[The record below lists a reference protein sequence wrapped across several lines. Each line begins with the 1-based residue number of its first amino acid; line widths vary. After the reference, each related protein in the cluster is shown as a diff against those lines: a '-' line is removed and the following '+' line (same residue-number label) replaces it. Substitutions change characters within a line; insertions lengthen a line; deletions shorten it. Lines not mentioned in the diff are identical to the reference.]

1 VIRTGAALVVIAAA
15 FLLGGCGG
23 DDDAGTSRK
32 SDPFET
38 VSKQPSLTRTARR
51 AAARWETVARFG
63 GEGPATHAVTI
74 APGAIQARALWRCTR
89 GSFVVAVEPA
99 PRSPL
104 ERPRGSCPGRG
115 ETTWVKGG
123 AQRLRVTASGSWSVV
138 VQHQIDTPIAEPI
151 LASMRAPGARVLKSG
166 SFFAVE
172 RTGAGRAR
180 LYRLADGRGALRLDP
195 FRVSTNTDL
204 FVWFSTARNPRTT
217 AAAVKAKRLHD
228 VLLKAT
234 IGSQNY
240 VLPKS
245 VDPRRVRSIVIWCQP
260 VSIVYSAAVL
270 RG

>member
-1 VIRTGAALVVIAAA
+1 MIAIRTALAAIAAA
-15 FLLGGCGG
+15 LLLGGCGG
-23 DDDAGTSRK
+23 GDGTSK
-32 SDPFET
+32 KADPFET

-51 AAARWETVARFG
+51 AAVRWETVARLDG
-63 GEGPATHAVTI
+63 DGPATHAVTI
-74 APGAIQARALWRCTR
+74 ARGAIQARALWRCTR
-89 GSFVVAVEPA
+89 GSFVVAVAPA

-104 ERPRGSCPGRG
+104 DRPRGSCPGRG
-115 ETTWVKGG
+115 ETTWVKSGE
-123 AQRLRVTASGSWSVV
+123 QRVSVSATGSWSVE

-151 LASMRAPGARVLKSG
+151 LASMRAPSTRVLKSG
-166 SFFAVE
+166 SFFDVE

-180 LYRLADGRGALRLDP
+180 LYRLADGRGALRLDR

-217 AAAVKAKRLHD
+217 TAAVRAKRLHD

-240 VLPKS
+240 LLPAS
-245 VDPRRVRSIVIWCQP
+245 VDPRRIRSIVIWCQP
-260 VSIVYSAAVL
+260 VSIVYAAAAL